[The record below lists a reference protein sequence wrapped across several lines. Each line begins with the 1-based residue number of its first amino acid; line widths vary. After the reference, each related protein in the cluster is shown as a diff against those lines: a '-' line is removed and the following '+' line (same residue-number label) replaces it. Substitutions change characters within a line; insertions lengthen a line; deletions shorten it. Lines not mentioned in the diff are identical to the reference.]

1 MKRILALL
9 GLWVVGSCWAADVG
23 IFADS
28 LLLSYVY
35 NVETGSYMSGV
46 RALWNARGV
55 TWHQTTVLSEEFLD
69 TVDVLYLSHFKG
81 PSITAPEQAALFQWV
96 LDGGT
101 LIFFGD
107 CG

>member
-1 MKRILALL
+1 VKRILASVALCI
-9 GLWVVGSCWAADVG
+9 GGASWAADVG

-35 NVETGSYMSGV
+35 NMETGSYMSGV

-55 TWHQTTVLSEEFLD
+55 TWRQTTVLSEEFLNS
-69 TVDVLYLSHFKG
+69 VDVLYLSHFKG
-81 PSITAPEQAALFQWV
+81 PSITAPEQAALYQGV
-96 LDGGT
+96 RDGGT